1 MRLLILAV
9 LLASA
14 LAQPAPAQERPARIA
29 SINLCTDQLLLALVA
44 PGRIVGLSR
53 FARDAATPAM
63 AEAARGLPRLSG
75 QAEELLVLRPDLI
88 LAGRYGGTAAQ
99 ATATAQGLKVVAFD
113 VPRTLDDARAQIRA
127 AAALVGEKEAGERH
141 VAAIDAALA
150 RLRGAARPDLVVLP
164 YARRGWMEGRATL
177 MGELMREAGLRHGDE
192 TVSGG
197 RFVGLEALVR
207 MRPDALLTATADYV
221 AGDQGEA
228 LLSHPAVAGRLV
240 ICGGPPLAEAMDRLA
255 AALAELNPRR

>member
-1 MRLLILAV
+1 
-9 LLASA
+9 
-14 LAQPAPAQERPARIA
+14 
-29 SINLCTDQLLLALVA
+29 
-44 PGRIVGLSR
+44 
-53 FARDAATPAM
+53 
-63 AEAARGLPRLSG
+63 
-75 QAEELLVLRPDLI
+75 
-88 LAGRYGGTAAQ
+88 
-99 ATATAQGLKVVAFD
+99 
-113 VPRTLDDARAQIRA
+113 
-127 AAALVGEKEAGERH
+127 
-141 VAAIDAALA
+141 
-150 RLRGAARPDLVVLP
+150 VLP

-207 MRPDALLTATADYV
+207 MRPAALLTATADYV

-228 LLSHPAVAGRLV
+228 LLSHPAVAGLFPPSRRIAVPDRLV